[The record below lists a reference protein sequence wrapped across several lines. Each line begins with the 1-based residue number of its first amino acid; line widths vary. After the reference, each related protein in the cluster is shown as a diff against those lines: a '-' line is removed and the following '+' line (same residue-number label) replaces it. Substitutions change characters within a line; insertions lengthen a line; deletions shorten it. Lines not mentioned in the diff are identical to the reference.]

1 MHQAG
6 EGESPPDLRAL
17 LARFN
22 HAKLLQR
29 GHDDA
34 LAVLQRRLE
43 ILRDHAVIG
52 GDVDQHALGLAGVRE
67 APRSGSESDQH
78 PISNTVVYT
87 HRPYR
92 TDLDPCEA
100 CT

>member
-17 LARFN
+17 LARFD

-34 LAVLQRRLE
+34 LAVFQRRLE
-43 ILRDHAVIG
+43 ILRGHAVIC
-52 GDVDQHALGLAGVRE
+52 GDVDQHALCLAGVRE

-78 PISNTVVYT
+78 PISNTVEYS
-87 HRPYR
+87 HRIYR
-92 TDLDPCEA
+92 KVPDPCEA

>member
-6 EGESPPDLRAL
+6 EGESPPDLHAL
-17 LARFN
+17 LAHFD

-34 LAVLQRRLE
+34 LAVFQGRLE
-43 ILRDHAVIG
+43 ILRGHAVIG
-52 GDVDQHALGLAGVRE
+52 GDVDQHALGLASVRE
-67 APRSGSESDQH
+67 ASRSGSESDQH
-78 PISNTVVYT
+78 PISNTVEYS
-87 HRPYR
+87 HRLYR